1 MVIMR
6 AALYERVST
15 DEQSKFGYSVRAQI
29 DALEEYCKDNKIK
42 IVDHYTDEGV
52 SGGKAALRRPQMS
65 RLLNDVQEGKIDIVL
80 FTRLDRWFRNTKE
93 YFKVQEI
100 LEANKVGWRAIQED
114 YDTTTANGEL
124 AITIFL
130 AIAQNERQKGAER
143 VSAVFESKRK
153 RKECWFGWSSM
164 PFGYT
169 KQPDENGIMRMV
181 KNPELE
187 DALNEFWDMAVK
199 YENVSKAAKYVN
211 MKYGLNRTKKL
222 WFDVVRGEIYTGR
235 YRDIEDY
242 CPAYVSH
249 EDWKKLQGRNVKKAQ
264 QNRVYLFTGLL
275 KCPLCG
281 MTLSSAYCTNRKGTE
296 YYRYKCK
303 HHDLKMCEYRHS
315 ISELVV
321 EKWLLDN
328 IKTEMENEVARVEIE
343 RTKPKP
349 KASQKQVA
357 ALKERM
363 RRLEVVYMAG
373 NKPDDEYLSEQAE
386 LKELLRKAEQSEGDD
401 PAERD
406 LSIIK
411 ETLETDFETIYKG
424 LSKEDKRRF
433 WRALIKEIHL
443 DGNTVKSVDFF

>member
-1 MVIMR
+1 MVILR
-6 AALYERVST
+6 AGLYERVST
-15 DEQSKFGYSVRAQI
+15 DEQSKYGYSVRAQI
-29 DALEEYCKDNKIK
+29 DALEAYCKDNKIK

-52 SGGKAALRRPQMS
+52 SGGKAAFRRPQMS

-100 LEANKVGWRAIQED
+100 LEANKVGWKAIHED

-143 VSAVFESKRK
+143 VSAVFESKRN
-153 RKECWFGWSSM
+153 RKECWFGGSNM
-164 PFGYT
+164 PFGYA
-169 KQPDENGIMRMV
+169 KEQDEAGIMRMV

-187 DALNEFWDMAVK
+187 EALSEFWDMAVK

-211 MKYGLNRTKKL
+211 MKYGLNRTKKS
-222 WFDVVRGEIYTGR
+222 WFDVVRNEIYTGK
-235 YRDIEDY
+235 YRQVEDF

-249 EDWKKLQGRNVKKAQ
+249 EGWKKLNGRNVKKAQ

-275 KCPLCG
+275 RCPLCG
-281 MTLSSAYCTNRKGTE
+281 IALSSAYCTNAKGVE
-296 YYRYKCK
+296 YYRYRCR
-303 HHDLKMCEYRHS
+303 HRALKLCDYNCQV
-315 ISELVV
+315 SELII

-328 IKTEMENEVARVEIE
+328 LKAEMENEVARVEIAKA
-343 RTKPKP
+343 KPKP
-349 KASQKQVA
+349 KSSQKQIT
-357 ALKERM
+357 ALKERL

-373 NKPDDEYLSEQAE
+373 NKADDEYLSESAE
-386 LKELLRKAEQSEGDD
+386 IKELIRRAEQESGND

-424 LSKEDKRRF
+424 LNREDKRRF

-443 DGNTVKSVDFF
+443 DGNAVKSVDFF